1 MADAV
6 ERIHVSRTDLVGEAI
21 MAHPRGKSHRPFTY
35 DAAYG
40 RDGREGNRWE
50 LGPGARVWGRIP
62 GQLGGTLHLWV
73 GAAAHRPHL
82 SPDLQISIV

>member
-6 ERIHVSRTDLVGEAI
+6 ERIHVSARALPAVS
-21 MAHPRGKSHRPFTY
+21 MAYPRGKSHRPFTY

-50 LGPGARVWGRIP
+50 LGPGARVWGQRL
-62 GQLGGTLHLWV
+62 GQSK
-73 GAAAHRPHL
+73 GAL
-82 SPDLQISIV
+82 

>member
-1 MADAV
+1 MQRFRVQHSKSMADAV

-50 LGPGARVWGRIP
+50 LGPGARVWGQRL
-62 GQLGGTLHLWV
+62 GQSK
-73 GAAAHRPHL
+73 GAL
-82 SPDLQISIV
+82 

>member
-1 MADAV
+1 
-6 ERIHVSRTDLVGEAI
+6 

-50 LGPGARVWGRIP
+50 LGPGARVWGQRL
-62 GQLGGTLHLWV
+62 GQSK
-73 GAAAHRPHL
+73 GA
-82 SPDLQISIV
+82 I